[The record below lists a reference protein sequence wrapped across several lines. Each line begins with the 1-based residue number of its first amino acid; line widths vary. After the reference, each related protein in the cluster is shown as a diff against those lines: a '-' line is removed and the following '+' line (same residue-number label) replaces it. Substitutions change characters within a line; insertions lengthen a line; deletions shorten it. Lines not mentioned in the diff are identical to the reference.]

1 MVLYR
6 TRLISNIKVM
16 KHQLDSMIFGKNN
29 IVSVERTSDL
39 AAYYAMIANFQ
50 PLTIEE
56 EVELGWLAK
65 AGDEEA
71 KTKLIN
77 ANLRAVVSIAK
88 QYAYCAGCLT
98 ITDLINEGNIG
109 LINAANTYDPSI
121 GTKFMSY
128 AVGHIRQYILAALTN
143 KSRIVSDY
151 HKGASNRHSSLDA
164 PTSDDDS
171 TTLGDILCTSTDSES
186 FANESLA
193 NDIMRVLNN
202 LLKPNEMTIIC
213 VLYGIGA
220 PAQRRWEIAEKLG
233 KTEERIRQTEQS
245 ALNKIRSNQQ
255 ALLLL
260 AKYRG

>member
-109 LINAANTYDPSI
+109 LINAVNTYDPSI

-213 VLYGIGA
+213 VLYGIGT